1 MLCKELQFG
10 DWITDNNGFPMQITT
25 VGDDYAYATF
35 EGNEG
40 DPWEFDDKDDQP
52 QPISLTSEILEKNGW
67 IQCKY
72 ETCKSL
78 YEYKGLHLRHTMIKR
93 SNGRWVANVDGIVE
107 KFPDEYT
114 HSFLRINVFYV
125 HELQHVLRIA
135 GMTDLANNFKVK

>member
-1 MLCKELQFG
+1 MKATDLMIG
-10 DWITDNNGFPMQITT
+10 DWVETGHLVYNKVQEISRDNDMQWYISFACGITLFRM
-25 VGDDYAYATF
+25 Y
-35 EGNEG
+35 
-40 DPWEFDDKDDQP
+40 EFGP
-52 QPISLTSEILEKNGW
+52 VPLTPEILEKNGW

-93 SNGRWVANVDGIVE
+93 SNGRWVAEVDGIVE

-125 HELQHVLRIA
+125 HELQHALRLC
-135 GMTDLANNFKVK
+135 GLDELADNFKL